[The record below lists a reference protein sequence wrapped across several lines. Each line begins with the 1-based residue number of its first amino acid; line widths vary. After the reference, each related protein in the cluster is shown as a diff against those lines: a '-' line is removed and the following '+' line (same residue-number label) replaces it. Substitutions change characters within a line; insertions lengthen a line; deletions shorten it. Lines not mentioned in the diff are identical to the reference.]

1 MQRFEDDFDID
12 MFLAVIC
19 GAIVQT
25 VLFGF
30 GTTLV
35 LSIPP
40 LAEHAAY
47 LLTVAVAL
55 SLLFAPLFGFWISL
69 RLRYRNWG
77 REAWLRGD
85 IVSGKSGA
93 GRDR

>member
-12 MFLAVIC
+12 LFLAVIC
-19 GAIVQT
+19 GALVQT

-30 GTTLV
+30 GTVLV
-35 LSIPP
+35 LSIPT

-47 LLTVAVAL
+47 LLTVALAL

-85 IVSGKSGA
+85 DVCGKA
-93 GRDR
+93 VMRRDR

>member
-1 MQRFEDDFDID
+1 MQPDEDGFDVD
-12 MFLAVIC
+12 LFLAVIC
-19 GAIVQT
+19 GAIVHA

-47 LLTVAVAL
+47 LLTVALAL

-85 IVSGKSGA
+85 YVCGKAAA
-93 GRDR
+93 GCDR

>member
-1 MQRFEDDFDID
+1 MQHFDDDFDVD
-12 MFLAVIC
+12 LFLCVIC
-19 GAIVQT
+19 GAIVQA

-40 LAEHAAY
+40 LADHAAY
-47 LLTVAVAL
+47 LLTVVLAL
-55 SLLFAPLFGFWISL
+55 SLLFSPLFGSWIAL

-85 IVSGKSGA
+85 IVSGKSG
-93 GRDR
+93 R